1 MPRFSDSEKEKVKEK
16 LMQEGERLFTA
27 YGIKKVTVDD
37 LVQATGIAKGSF
49 YVFYQNKEHLYLD
62 IANNLQ
68 QKMWHDMDGF
78 LNERRNMPPREL
90 TKQAVLWM
98 FERLERYPLLVQAV
112 GEAADYLYRKLPK
125 EIYEAH
131 MLDDIH
137 SLAKLREYGIS
148 FKCDMKLATKILQ
161 VIAMALLNLQQVDAE
176 ERTAVT
182 SIILNGVVNEIV
194 GD

>member
-1 MPRFSDSEKEKVKEK
+1 MPRFSESEKGKVKEK

-27 YGIKKVTVDD
+27 YGIRKVTVDD
-37 LVQATGIAKGSF
+37 LVHATGIAKGSF
-49 YVFYQNKEHLYLD
+49 YVFYQNKEHLYID
-62 IANNLQ
+62 IVNELQ
-68 QKMWHDMDGF
+68 RKMWLDMDGF
-78 LNERRNMPPREL
+78 LNERRNLPPKEL
-90 TKQAVLWM
+90 TKQVLLWM

-137 SLAKLREYGIS
+137 NLSKLQEYGIS

-161 VIAMALLNLQQVDAE
+161 VISMALLDLQQTDAV
-176 ERTAVT
+176 ERAAVIN
-182 SIILNGVVNEIV
+182 IILDGVVNEIV

>member
-1 MPRFSDSEKEKVKEK
+1 MPRFSESEKEKVKEK

-27 YGIKKVTVDD
+27 FGIKKVTVDD

-68 QKMWHDMDGF
+68 QKMWRDMDGF
-78 LNERRNMPPREL
+78 LNERWNMPPKEL
-90 TKQAVLWM
+90 TKQVVLWM

-112 GEAADYLYRKLPK
+112 GETADYLYRKLPK

-137 SLAKLREYGIS
+137 SLAKLQEYGIS
-148 FKCDMKLATKILQ
+148 FKCDMKLTAKILQ

-176 ERTAVT
+176 ERAAVT
-182 SIILNGVVNEIV
+182 NIILDGVVNEIV